1 RKTINV
7 VEQSTTNYDV
17 LLVYVYADTH
27 PYAHGNLEYFIRTA
41 VRENDGV
48 NYFIIIQELNNKSRD
63 DKRFPLLPLNA
74 RYVYHENKC
83 FDLGTVGWFLRSG
96 FVTTLTNNIV
106 SHDKL
111 KKTELKISSYKYF
124 IFMNS
129 SIRGPF
135 FPPYYS
141 ALVKAYQSET
151 KTLFYWYSVFTQRL
165 KNKSYLIVTDLTG
178 MLLLLNP
185 KDGKDVFGCYNTL
198 WDVTV
203 NNELAISARILSF
216 GFWIDSLQTK
226 YQGIDFSNIE
236 NRNCNGGKNPYFDDN
251 VDGITLD
258 PYEVVFVK
266 YNYKNYSQAADRAA
280 VYQNW
285 TLRLGSVAK

>member
-1 RKTINV
+1 
-7 VEQSTTNYDV
+7 
-17 LLVYVYADTH
+17 
-27 PYAHGNLEYFIRTA
+27 
-41 VRENDGV
+41 
-48 NYFIIIQELNNKSRD
+48 
-63 DKRFPLLPLNA
+63 
-74 RYVYHENKC
+74 
-83 FDLGTVGWFLRSG
+83 
-96 FVTTLTNNIV
+96 
-106 SHDKL
+106 
-111 KKTELKISSYKYF
+111 
-124 IFMNS
+124 MNS

-165 KNKSYLIVTDLTG
+165 KNKVKLVGCTISCEISPHVQSYLIVTDLTG